1 MQKMIYAEELKNALP
16 DASHLIEL
24 SCSGV
29 PVARIFRDI
38 PSESVYCLKSYMGN
52 AKLNMMFDEMWIEG
66 NADIILMNKA
76 FEVGSISNL
85 DSLDMIVYE
94 RGEE

>member
-16 DASHLIEL
+16 DENHLVEL
-24 SCSGV
+24 SCNGV

-38 PSESVYCLKSYMGN
+38 PSESEYCLKSCMGN
-52 AKLNMMFDEMWIEG
+52 AKLHTMFDEMWIEG
-66 NADIILMNKA
+66 DSDVILMNKA

-85 DSLDMIVYE
+85 DSLDMVIYE
-94 RGEE
+94 RGDE

>member
-1 MQKMIYAEELKNALP
+1 MIYAEELKNALS
-16 DASHLIEL
+16 DENHLIEL
-24 SCSGV
+24 SCNGV

-52 AKLNMMFDEMWIEG
+52 AKLNTMFDEMWIEG
-66 NADIILMNKA
+66 DADIILMNKA
-76 FEVGSISNL
+76 FEIGSISDL